1 MPIDTK
7 QTAFKA
13 QQPEIP
19 GVPQEEANRNKAAP
33 KSLAQPARPLL
44 QQLAR
49 SAPSD
54 DRRQQMTAIAICA
67 VACIL
72 LAVALIAWKLH
83 TPAATPVQDTDP
95 QPAAVFPEVAKPA
108 PNIPIAPGVIATEAE
123 LAKPWASK
131 RFIYRDPITNRDLP
145 ALVVHLPS
153 GGYWGFSM
161 IEPFGTCQLEYVTDL
176 DRLRSVYQ
184 FAADHPMVGDSC
196 TLAVFDLLQWGGPPD
211 AEVRGVP
218 VHGMGVRPP
227 LAIEI
232 EQRGKEILATK
243 IE

>member
-1 MPIDTK
+1 MPTDTK
-7 QTAFKA
+7 QSSFKP
-13 QQPEIP
+13 QQPAIP
-19 GVPQEEANRNKAAP
+19 GVPLEEANRKKSAP
-33 KSLAQPARPLL
+33 TTLPQRPRQSAQ
-44 QQLAR
+44 QSAR

-67 VACIL
+67 IASVLVVAM
-72 LAVALIAWKLH
+72 LIAWKLH
-83 TPAATPVQDTDP
+83 TPAAASVQDTVA
-95 QPAAVFPEVAKPA
+95 QPATVLLDAAKPA
-108 PNIPIAPGVIATEAE
+108 ANIPMAPGVIATDAE
-123 LAKPWASK
+123 LVKPWASK

-184 FAADHPMVGDSC
+184 FAANHPMVGDPC

>member
-1 MPIDTK
+1 MPTDTK
-7 QTAFKA
+7 QSPLKP
-13 QQPEIP
+13 QQPAIP
-19 GVPQEEANRNKAAP
+19 RVTNDEVNRK
-33 KSLAQPARPLL
+33 KSGPTNSAQYARPSAH
-44 QQLAR
+44 QPAR
-49 SAPSD
+49 SAPSG
-54 DRRQQMTAIAICA
+54 DRPQQMIAIAICA
-67 VACIL
+67 VACVL
-72 LAVALIAWKLH
+72 FTAMLIAWTLH
-83 TPAATPVQDTDP
+83 TPAAAPVQEAVP
-95 QPAAVFPEVAKPA
+95 QPEIVFSDGAKPA
-108 PNIPIAPGVIATEAE
+108 VDVPTAPGVIATEAE

-131 RFIYRDPITNRDLP
+131 RFIYRDPISNRDLP
-145 ALVVHLPS
+145 SLVVHLPS

-184 FAADHPMVGDSC
+184 FAADHPMVGDPC

-218 VHGMGVRPP
+218 VHGMGLRPP

-232 EQRGKEILATK
+232 EEHGKEILATK